1 MKDFIPQA
9 LGDFVKWVNLQLIKR
24 PGYAK
29 ALGYSAEE
37 TARYNTLD
45 TEVLAKIAAADAA
58 TSQARAAV
66 AARDAAIE
74 AHEASTRTAIARAKT
89 HPAYTEAL
97 GLDCQWLSG
106 SADAT
111 AAQRASLQPTL
122 QQRPSAEGIRLDWSK
137 NGQDGVQVFRRAVGT
152 ADWGRPLAF
161 DTRSPY
167 IDTETG
173 LRGRYEYYVQ
183 LMQDDKPVGER
194 SAVVEVV
201 HG

>member
-1 MKDFIPQA
+1 MNFIPRA
-9 LGDFVKWVNLQLIKR
+9 LGDFAQWVTLQTTKR
-24 PGYAK
+24 ADYAK
-29 ALGYSAEE
+29 TLGYSA
-37 TARYNTLD
+37 TDLTQASAAD
-45 TEVLAKIAAADAA
+45 TEVLAKIAAAEAA
-58 TSQARAAV
+58 LSRASAAV
-66 AARDAAIE
+66 SERDAAID
-74 AHEASTRTAIARAKT
+74 AYQATARATIARAKT
-89 HPAYTEAL
+89 HPAYTEAI
-97 GLDCQWLSG
+97 GRDCQWTTTPAA
-106 SADAT
+106 ADAN
-111 AAQRASLQPTL
+111 RASLQPTL
-122 QQRPSAEGIRLDWSK
+122 QQRPSPEGIRLDWSK

-201 HG
+201 MG